1 MAGTHHTNPN
11 EGAASRGGR
20 QVGRPVVK
28 GNIMTKIVKT
38 WLGLKS
44 DNRGVTALEYGL
56 IAAVVAIVMVAG
68 ASTLG
73 TKLSTQFSNIS
84 TRLTN

>member
-1 MAGTHHTNPN
+1 M
-11 EGAASRGGR
+11 
-20 QVGRPVVK
+20 
-28 GNIMTKIVKT
+28 MKIVKT

-56 IAAVVAIVMVAG
+56 IAAVVAVVMVAG

-73 TKLSTQFSNIS
+73 NKLNTTFANVSTYLKN
-84 TRLTN
+84 

>member
-1 MAGTHHTNPN
+1 MDKF
-11 EGAASRGGR
+11 
-20 QVGRPVVK
+20 VK
-28 GNIMTKIVKT
+28 EVLMVKIVKT
-38 WLGLKS
+38 WLGIKS

-73 TKLSTQFSNIS
+73 NKLSSGFSNIS
-84 TRLTN
+84 TNLK

>member
-1 MAGTHHTNPN
+1 
-11 EGAASRGGR
+11 
-20 QVGRPVVK
+20 
-28 GNIMTKIVKT
+28 MTKTVKT

-73 TKLSTQFSNIS
+73 TRLNNTFTSIATYLSK
-84 TRLTN
+84 

>member
-1 MAGTHHTNPN
+1 MAGIHHTNPN

-38 WLGLKS
+38 WLGFKS

-68 ASTLG
+68 ATTLG
-73 TKLSTQFSNIS
+73 TKLSGQFSNVA
-84 TRLTN
+84 TYLK